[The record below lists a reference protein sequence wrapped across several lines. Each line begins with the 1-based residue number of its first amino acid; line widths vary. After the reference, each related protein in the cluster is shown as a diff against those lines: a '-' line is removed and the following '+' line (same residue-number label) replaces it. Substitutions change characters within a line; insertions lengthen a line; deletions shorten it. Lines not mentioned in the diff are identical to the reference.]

1 MNNTPSNSRFSQVIL
16 NIAALVVALV
26 VNALATTLPLGG
38 RTTAEISDSFNILFV
53 PAGYVFS
60 IWGLIY
66 LALIGFAVFQA
77 LPAQQ
82 NNRAVRATGWWFAL
96 SCVANSLWIVFWH
109 YGYYPLT
116 LAMMLTLLASLIAI
130 YRRLAALNNAGSL
143 TRWLVQFPFSLY
155 LGWISVAT
163 VANASA
169 VFVDLGW
176 DGRPLSPVV
185 WTIVMIAVAA
195 TLALI
200 MSYRHRNLAYSGVIV
215 WALAGILLKQMAYTP
230 IVVACVAAIGAIV
243 VGAVAFQWRKPA
255 PGLELASG

>member
-1 MNNTPSNSRFSQVIL
+1 MNTTQSTSRLPQLIL
-16 NIAALVVALV
+16 NIIALAVTLV
-26 VNALATTLPLGG
+26 LNALATTLPLGG

-82 NNRAVRATGWWFAL
+82 NNRAVRATGGWFAVT
-96 SCVANSLWIVFWH
+96 CVANALWILLWQ

-116 LAMMLTLLASLIAI
+116 LVMMLTLLASLIVI
-130 YRRLAALNNAGSL
+130 YRRLAALGNPDTA
-143 TRWLVQFPFSLY
+143 TRWLVHFPFSLY

-176 DGRPLSPVV
+176 DGSPLSPVA
-185 WTIVMIAVAA
+185 WTVVMIGVAA
-195 TLALI
+195 TLSLLL
-200 MSYRHRNLAYSGVIV
+200 SYRHRDLAYSGVIV
-215 WALAGILLKQMAYTP
+215 WALVGILLKQMAYAP
-230 IVVACVAAIGAIV
+230 IVAACGIAIGAIAL
-243 VGAVAFQWRKPA
+243 GTMAFQWRKPPMA
-255 PGLELASG
+255 LEMAK